1 MLQLLELNEIVG
13 RDVAYRRLVVDVLED
28 LCLLGLILHLHDL
41 RDRVR
46 HTLEP
51 VWVPLVDQ
59 LVEFGFT
66 GDFWFVIF
74 FFDLLEGL
82 LLGG

>member
-13 RDVAYRRLVVDVLED
+13 RDVAYRRPVVDVLVD

-46 HTLEP
+46 HALEP
-51 VWVPLVDQ
+51 VWVSFMDQ
-59 LVEFGFT
+59 LIEFGLPS
-66 GDFWFVIF
+66 DFWFVFF
-74 FFDLLEGL
+74 FFDLLEVL
-82 LLGG
+82 LFGG